1 MRVAILSSVFK
12 KESDFKEVEEDLYF
26 VGNSVKKVLEN
37 SGHETVFLDVNEKT
51 FEELRRMDIDF
62 AFNVCER
69 FNGSSLFEPHIASML
84 ELLNIPYTGSGPLTL
99 ATCINKVRVK
109 EILMH
114 HGILTPNYQVFY
126 SRNKKLDPEL
136 KFPLIVK
143 PVCMDNSIGITK
155 DAVVHNEEELR
166 SRVSYILRTYDQPA
180 LVEEFIDGKEITVG
194 ILGNGRNATILP
206 TSEVVFNNW
215 PDAESK
221 VYSYEA
227 KWTIDSTQWRGISI
241 EIPANLPKYQE
252 YRIKR
257 IALQV
262 YNILGCRDYG
272 RVDMRLSSDGVPYV
286 LEMNPNPGIS
296 PTASLEEQPD
306 FIPFAAEKAGM
317 NYEQLILKIFNEAL
331 ERYNMT
337 IKILPVPKSVIAEVQ
352 QPPLAS
358 INTAVKN
365 ERNDT
370 VQVAV
375 KVAVKENADSGTI
388 LVKPEA
394 DNTLRPQKDRIR
406 IDPDIIL

>member
-1 MRVAILSSVFK
+1 MRVAILSNLFK
-12 KESDFKEVEEDLYF
+12 ENTSYKEVEEDLME
-26 VGNSVKKVLEN
+26 VGRAVKRVLEAA
-37 SGHETVFLDVNEKT
+37 GHEAIFFDVNEKT
-51 FEELRRMDIDF
+51 FEELRKSNIDI

-143 PVCMDNSIGITK
+143 PVCMDNSIGIGA
-155 DAVVHNEEELR
+155 DAVVRNEEELR

-194 ILGNGRNATILP
+194 ILGNGKNATVLP
-206 TSEVVFNNW
+206 LSEVVFKNW
-215 PDAESK
+215 PDNESK

-227 KWTIDSTQWRGISI
+227 KWLKDSEEWKGVAIECPSSI
-241 EIPANLPKYQE
+241 PKYQE

-257 IALQV
+257 TALQV

-272 RVDMRLSSDGVPYV
+272 RIDFRLSNDGVPYV

-296 PTASLEEQPD
+296 PYLGPDEQPD
-306 FIPFAAEKAGM
+306 FMPYASQKAGLS
-317 NYEQLILKIFNEAL
+317 YDELIMRIFNEAL
-331 ERYNMT
+331 ERNNMT
-337 IKILPVPKSVIAEVQ
+337 IRILPSPKQPEPLIKTDIVTVAAGSTNSSISISSV
-352 QPPLAS
+352 
-358 INTAVKN
+358 T
-365 ERNDT
+365 
-370 VQVAV
+370 
-375 KVAVKENADSGTI
+375 
-388 LVKPEA
+388 EA
-394 DNTLRPQKDRIR
+394 RKK
-406 IDPDIIL
+406 

>member
-12 KESDFKEVEEDLYF
+12 KESDFKEVEEDLYV
-26 VGNSVKKVLEN
+26 VGNSVKKVLE
-37 SGHETVFLDVNEKT
+37 SAGHETVFLDVNEKT

-194 ILGNGRNATILP
+194 IIGNGRNTAILP
-206 TSEVVFNNW
+206 TSEVLFNNW
-215 PDAESK
+215 PDNESR

-227 KWTIDSTQWRGISI
+227 KWAVDSTQWRGISI
-241 EIPANLPKYQE
+241 DIPANLPKYQE

-272 RVDMRLSSDGVPYV
+272 RIDLRLSADGVPYV

-296 PTASLEEQPD
+296 PILSAEEQPD

-337 IKILPVPKSVIAEVQ
+337 IKILPVPKSIVAEASA
-352 QPPLAS
+352 QPAS
-358 INTAVKN
+358 VNVCIKDNGN
-365 ERNDT
+365 
-370 VQVAV
+370 VALN
-375 KVAVKENADSGTI
+375 AASKENNDVSGKI
-388 LVKPEA
+388 VAKPVS
-394 DNTLRPQKDRIR
+394 DGSSRSQKDFIR
-406 IDPDIIL
+406 VDTDIVL